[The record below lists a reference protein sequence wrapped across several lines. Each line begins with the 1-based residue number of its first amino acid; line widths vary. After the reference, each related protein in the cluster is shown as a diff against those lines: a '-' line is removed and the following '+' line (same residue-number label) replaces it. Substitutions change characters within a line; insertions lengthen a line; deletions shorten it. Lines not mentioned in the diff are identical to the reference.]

1 MDTGMAIPDL
11 SFYTPAQLQA
21 LKDAVVAERLR
32 RFTGG
37 TITTGGKNGKNY
49 GVQIATES
57 ELADIEKEL
66 ARRLG
71 SRGPTKRRIAFPR
84 NSNR

>member
-1 MDTGMAIPDL
+1 MAIPDL
-11 SFYTPAQLQA
+11 SFYTPDQLQD

-57 ELADIEKEL
+57 ELAAIEQEL
-66 ARRLG
+66 ARKLG
-71 SRGPTKRRIAFPR
+71 TRGPTKRRIAFPR
-84 NSNR
+84 NSRR